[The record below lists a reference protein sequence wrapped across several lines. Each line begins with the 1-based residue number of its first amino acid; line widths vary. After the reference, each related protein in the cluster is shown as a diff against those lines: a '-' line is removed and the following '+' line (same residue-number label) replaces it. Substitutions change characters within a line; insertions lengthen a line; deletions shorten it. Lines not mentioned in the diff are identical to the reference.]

1 MEKLARLLAAE
12 FENSY
17 PARCS
22 RSKLKTKPY
31 AIPLF
36 FSDTYIIILI
46 YSFYSY
52 LYLPLYS
59 TSNQPYYLPHHHT
72 SYWYSTH
79 IMILTYHNNT
89 AHSSSLDAM
98 LLESSLRRLRNRPP
112 LNSLLRLP
120 APVQTVSKKHGRSS
134 FSGISVTTAPVGVAS
149 DNSNSNLILDQ
160 NQDPK
165 RQRRQAAA
173 TLVQNLPSWT
183 GVGKKSKAQP
193 RPQVQIP
200 PKGIGPVTEPN
211 QNDVLCGRGGRYMEF
226 DERD

>member
-1 MEKLARLLAAE
+1 MQYL
-12 FENSY
+12 
-17 PARCS
+17 CS
-22 RSKLKTKPY
+22 FPILTS
-31 AIPLF
+31 LF
-36 FSDTYIIILI
+36 WYILSTRIFIFLYTQHQINHIICHTI
-46 YSFYSY
+46 I
-52 LYLPLYS
+52 
-59 TSNQPYYLPHHHT
+59 HHT
-72 SYWYSTH
+72 GIQRTSWSWPTTT
-79 IMILTYHNNT
+79 ILRILLLWMQCYLN
-89 AHSSSLDAM
+89 
-98 LLESSLRRLRNRPP
+98 LESSLRRLRNRPP

-226 DERD
+226 DERDWSIWNWYAL